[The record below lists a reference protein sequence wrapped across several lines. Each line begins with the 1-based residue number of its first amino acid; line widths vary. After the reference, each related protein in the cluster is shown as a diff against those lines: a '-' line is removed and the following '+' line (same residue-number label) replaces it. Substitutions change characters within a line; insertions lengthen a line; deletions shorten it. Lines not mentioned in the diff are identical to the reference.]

1 MKHILN
7 FNENQTNMKN
17 KEDLINK
24 LKQTGVRI
32 SEVNQNLHWVEIY
45 FETVDCVLM
54 EKIGSVVKEFFYIE
68 GRYTHLLPKF
78 IGKKGCVCLIF
89 DENLLS

>member
-1 MKHILN
+1 MKT
-7 FNENQTNMKN
+7 Q
-17 KEDLINK
+17 EDLIDK
-24 LKQTGVRI
+24 FKKTGVRI
-32 SEVNQNLHWVEIY
+32 AEVNKNLHWIEIY
-45 FETVDCVLM
+45 FEVVDTNLM
-54 EKIGSVVKEFFYIE
+54 KKICSVVEEFFYIE